1 MRAKS
6 GGGQSSHDNKGGK
19 ARSAGAMLRRYGEQ
33 ALKDDIAS
41 LLQLWSGHIQCCS
54 VLLIAAPRTLQHC
67 LFDVSMSKGGGT
79 VLSKDDPRISS
90 VPFAVSRPTLD
101 EVRAVHERCTHVL
114 YSREVH
120 PTAAVAL
127 YDDGME
133 TVTRSAAAAAAAD
146 ESICIPHK
154 ELSNHPH
161 NHDSEVVP
169 TGSPVPEFVMH
180 PAARELIQACLAG
193 NESLVISL
201 VAALERG
208 SVPSSDTSTA
218 QSDDPLDIESDLDP
232 NSTGSNSNSSSYQQQ
247 IIDAVDSLEQMRTAL
262 HICSEAG
269 MHSAV
274 FSLLLVGG
282 ASPLRVDVRGRT
294 SYFIAKNKGEYLPVL
309 SYLSY
314 PMNRGHEGYCNSTL
328 CS

>member
-1 MRAKS
+1 
-6 GGGQSSHDNKGGK
+6 
-19 ARSAGAMLRRYGEQ
+19 MLRRYGEQ

-67 LFDVSMSKGGGT
+67 LFDVSMSKGGGA
-79 VLSKDDPRISS
+79 VLSKEDPRISS
-90 VPFAVSRPTLD
+90 VPFAVNRPTLD
-101 EVRAVHERCTHVL
+101 EVRAVHERCTRVL
-114 YSREVH
+114 YSRA
-120 PTAAVAL
+120 PS
-127 YDDGME
+127 DDGME
-133 TVTRSAAAAAAAD
+133 TVTRSAAV
-146 ESICIPHK
+146 ESICIPNPIQESCEMTSGDK
-154 ELSNHPH
+154 ELSNHPN
-161 NHDSEVVP
+161 NHDLVVVP
-169 TGSPVPEFVMH
+169 AGSPIPEFVMH

-208 SVPSSDTSTA
+208 SVPSFDTSTA
-218 QSDDPLDIESDLDP
+218 PSDDPLDIESDLDP
-232 NSTGSNSNSSSYQQQ
+232 NSTGSNSSNSSYQQQ

-294 SYFIAKNKGEYLPVL
+294 PYFVAKNKGEYYLPVL
-309 SYLSY
+309 PYSFYLSILSTYLSY
-314 PMNRGHEGYCNSTL
+314 ETRP
-328 CS
+328 

>member
-54 VLLIAAPRTLQHC
+54 VLLIATPRTLQHC

-101 EVRAVHERCTHVL
+101 EVRTVHERCTHVL
-114 YSREVH
+114 YSR
-120 PTAAVAL
+120 AL
-127 YDDGME
+127 HEDGME
-133 TVTRSAAAAAAAD
+133 AVTRSAASATV
-146 ESICIPHK
+146 ESICIPSIQESCEMTAGDK
-154 ELSNHPH
+154 EQSNHPN
-161 NHDSEVVP
+161 NHDSEA
-169 TGSPVPEFVMH
+169 GSPVPEFVMH

-201 VAALERG
+201 VAAMERG
-208 SVPSSDTSTA
+208 SVPSSDTFTA

-232 NSTGSNSNSSSYQQQ
+232 NSTGSNSNSIYQQLV
-247 IIDAVDSLEQMRTAL
+247 IDAVDSLEQMRTPL

-294 SYFIAKNKGEYLPVL
+294 PYFVAKNKGEYLPVL
-309 SYLSY
+309 SYLSMY
-314 PMNRGHEGYCNSTL
+314 LSICLSFLSILLTL
-328 CS
+328 MHA

>member
-101 EVRAVHERCTHVL
+101 EVRTVHERCTHVH
-114 YSREVH
+114 YSR
-120 PTAAVAL
+120 AL
-127 YDDGME
+127 HDDGME
-133 TVTRSAAAAAAAD
+133 TVTRSAAAATV
-146 ESICIPHK
+146 ESICIPSIQESCEMTAGDK
-154 ELSNHPH
+154 EQSNHP
-161 NHDSEVVP
+161 NNDDSEA
-169 TGSPVPEFVMH
+169 GSPVPEFVMH

-201 VAALERG
+201 VAALERD

-232 NSTGSNSNSSSYQQQ
+232 NSTGSYSNSNSRYHQQ
-247 IIDAVDSLEQMRTAL
+247 IMDAVDSLEQMRTPL

-294 SYFIAKNKGEYLPVL
+294 PYFVAKNKGEYFPVL
-309 SYLSY
+309 SYLSMY
-314 PMNRGHEGYCNSTL
+314 LSIYLSFL
-328 CS
+328 SIL

>member
-67 LFDVSMSKGGGT
+67 LFDVSMSKGGGA

-101 EVRAVHERCTHVL
+101 EVRAVHERCTHVH
-114 YSREVH
+114 YSR
-120 PTAAVAL
+120 AL
-127 YDDGME
+127 HEDGME
-133 TVTRSAAAAAAAD
+133 TVTRSAAAAATV
-146 ESICIPHK
+146 ESICVPPIQESCVVTAGDK
-154 ELSNHPH
+154 EQSNHPN
-161 NHDSEVVP
+161 NHDSEA
-169 TGSPVPEFVMH
+169 GSPVPEFVMH

-208 SVPSSDTSTA
+208 SVPSSDTSIA

-232 NSTGSNSNSSSYQQQ
+232 NSTGSNNNSNSRYQQQ
-247 IIDAVDSLEQMRTAL
+247 IIDAVDSLEQMRTPL

-294 SYFIAKNKGEYLPVL
+294 PYFVAKNKGEYLPAL

-314 PMNRGHEGYCNSTL
+314 PIYLSIYLSYEQRP
-328 CS
+328 